1 MDEIIL
7 KYALQNAIRF
17 NGKANPNA
25 VIGKIVQEN
34 PSLKSKIPEIKK
46 SLDKIIKEIESL
58 SVEEQIKNLSEIAPE
73 LLEEKVHEKRQGL
86 PPLKNAIKGKVI
98 MRFEPSPSGPL
109 HIGHA
114 YVLGLNSEY
123 CRMYDGKLIL
133 RIGDT
138 NPNNI
143 YEPAYRMIKE
153 DADWVTKGNVSELMI
168 QSDRIEIYYSYMEK
182 LIALGK
188 VYVCKCNVEKYK
200 ELLAEGKPCP
210 CRELSNDEQV

>member
-143 YEPAYRMIKE
+143 YEPAYEMIVD
-153 DADWVTKGNVSELMI
+153 DANWVTKGNISEVVI
-168 QSDRIEIYYSYMEK
+168 QSERMRLYYDYMER
-182 LIALGK
+182 LLEL
-188 VYVCKCNVEKYK
+188 EKAYI
-200 ELLAEGKPCP
+200 CT
-210 CRELSNDEQV
+210 C